1 LAQSA
6 IGFKCTGWRARLTRL
21 RSFHESASRN
31 EICQQKPRVGHGI
44 LRLKIVGAVAMG
56 RRRLRT
62 SVPQALASADR
73 NGRNSMTARTEPLRT
88 KTAVGLASVHWG
100 EEFMR
105 GQSAIAAVVAALLPV
120 GASAACAPADPSLAG
135 HYYLHGVMEVG
146 SELLLKADGR
156 FEYMLAYGALDEL
169 ASGCWTRNG
178 GVVTLNASKFENSM
192 DDPMKFERLELTV
205 QPGGKLM
212 RRFDAEHAGAYTRK

>member
-1 LAQSA
+1 
-6 IGFKCTGWRARLTRL
+6 
-21 RSFHESASRN
+21 
-31 EICQQKPRVGHGI
+31 
-44 LRLKIVGAVAMG
+44 
-56 RRRLRT
+56 
-62 SVPQALASADR
+62 
-73 NGRNSMTARTEPLRT
+73 
-88 KTAVGLASVHWG
+88 
-100 EEFMR
+100 MR
-105 GQSAIAAVVAALLPV
+105 GQSAIVAAVVAALLPV

-135 HYYLHGVMEVG
+135 HYYLEGVMEVG

-178 GVVTLNASKFENSM
+178 GVVTLHASKFENSM